1 MKLNDLIVYDK
12 RNVVDHFKYWNRE
25 AINAALDCKRH
36 KFSVAMEHWTR
47 DLNIGS
53 FIRNSNAFLARET
66 HYIGIRQYDRRGT
79 VGTHHY
85 SRLQH
90 HRSTSAFIEQAKGN
104 NYTILAV
111 DNVDGAKSIETYD
124 LPEMSMFVFGEES
137 NGITDQMR
145 EAADDLIYIKQYG
158 SVRSLNAGVASGIV
172 MYEWV
177 KQHG

>member
-1 MKLNDLIVYDK
+1 MPYDK

-36 KFSVAMEHWTR
+36 NFSAAMEHWTR

-66 HYIGIRQYDRRGT
+66 HYIGKKQYDRRGT

-85 SRLQH
+85 VRLQH
-90 HRSTSAFIEQAKGN
+90 HKTLEQFLENARQN
-104 NYTILAV
+104 SYTILAI
-111 DNVDGAKSIETYD
+111 DNIPGAKAIESYD

-137 NGITDQMR
+137 TGITNQMR
-145 EAADDLIYIKQYG
+145 EAADELLYIKQYG
-158 SVRSLNAGVASGIV
+158 SVRSLNAGVASGII